1 MYPRGVLLRGPRP
14 SGMAASLRA
23 MKDLLDKVLTDAG
36 YLTTREVARKLGVTT
51 ARVRQHAAA
60 RDIVPAGM
68 AGPSAV
74 YTVEVA
80 EDLLALRAER
90 GYKVPQVVVPT

>member
-1 MYPRGVLLRGPRP
+1 
-14 SGMAASLRA
+14 

-51 ARVRQHAAA
+51 ARVRQHAAS
-60 RDIVPAGM
+60 RDIAPAGM

-74 YTVEVA
+74 YTVEAA

-90 GYKVPQVVVPT
+90 GYKVPQVVVPA